1 MPHTAASS
9 MATKRPLHASNLA
22 DCFRKGANRVVLVI
36 IVFFTRLLCATK
48 LSIFPELSE
57 GKAGKIQVGLR
68 NTIRSFNPLRRAI
81 ERVSAIAGG
90 QLCINPRPHGG
101 ATGDARPNVHF
112 VPVSIHAPTGGGDV
126 GVGSSSASSVFQ
138 STPPR
143 GGRPCQGICVVAII
157 YVSIHAPT
165 GGRLLLVRPLA
176 LTFVSIHAPT
186 GGATKGQDS
195 PVLAH
200 AVSIHAPTGGGD

>member
-101 ATGDARPNVHF
+101 ATAARSAARSDLRFNPRPHGGGRLNCSVINYSSFCFNPRPHGGATPGSKNLVESGGF
-112 VPVSIHAPTGGGDV
+112 NPRPHGGGD
-126 GVGSSSASSVFQ
+126 STSVL
-138 STPPR
+138 R
-143 GGRPCQGICVVAII
+143 CVII
-157 YVSIHAPT
+157 
-165 GGRLLLVRPLA
+165 R
-176 LTFVSIHAPT
+176 VSIHAPT
-186 GGATKGQDS
+186 GGATILTTI
-195 PVLAH
+195 V
-200 AVSIHAPTGGGD
+200 

>member
-143 GGRPCQGICVVAII
+143 GGRPLFIIITDNHYLTGKFLRTYTCIIVVNACLFPKVFD
-157 YVSIHAPT
+157 YQ
-165 GGRLLLVRPLA
+165 RVRR
-176 LTFVSIHAPT
+176 
-186 GGATKGQDS
+186 
-195 PVLAH
+195 VLYCCIA
-200 AVSIHAPTGGGD
+200 